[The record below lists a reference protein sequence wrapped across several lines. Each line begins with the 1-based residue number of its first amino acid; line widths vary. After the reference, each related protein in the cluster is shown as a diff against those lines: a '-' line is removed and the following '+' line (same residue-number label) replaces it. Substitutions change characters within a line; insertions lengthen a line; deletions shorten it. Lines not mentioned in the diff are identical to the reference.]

1 MHKSKGLRRLTALVL
16 VLCALMCST
25 VAPVNAKSTDLNPST
40 PAVSD
45 NLASRVRLY
54 PYYSSVSIGCMENG
68 TKLDVLDVSGEFYKI
83 SCYEMTGY
91 IAKSQVR
98 LLEDGTYIIRCI
110 PNSSETKKLDV
121 RNAEEAFSLRGQV
134 RSFSSTLI
142 GKPYVPG
149 GLGAYGFD
157 CCGLTNYVFTNLGF
171 EMHFGVANQLDDGVI
186 ISKND
191 LQCGDLVFFSNTT
204 GWGHFAS
211 HVGIYIGNG
220 QMIHSGN
227 GGVAIV
233 DFNHAYYQYH
243 FLCARR
249 VILSAVTNENVI
261 PAMGLLNNFNSS
273 YWREN
278 SQTQE
283 SGNSLWLNTCIDAE
297 KRV

>member
-1 MHKSKGLRRLTALVL
+1 MHKSKRFQRLTALVL
-16 VLCALMCST
+16 VLCALLCST
-25 VAPVNAKSTDLNPST
+25 VTPVDAKTADLNTET
-40 PAVSD
+40 PAESA

-54 PYYSSVSIGCMENG
+54 PYYSSVVIGCMENG
-68 TKLDVLDVSGEFYKI
+68 TQLQVLDISGDFYKI

-98 LLEDGTYIIRCI
+98 ILEDGTYIVRCI
-110 PNSSETKKLDV
+110 PDSSETKVLDL
-121 RNAEEAFSLRGQV
+121 RNAEEAFALRGQV
-134 RSFSSTLI
+134 RSFSSQFV
-142 GKPYVPG
+142 GMPYVSG
-149 GLGAYGFD
+149 GLGIYGFD
-157 CCGLTNYVFTNLGF
+157 CCGLTNHVFTSLGF
-171 EMHFGVANQLDDGVI
+171 EMHFGVANQLEDGVI
-186 ISKND
+186 ISKDD

-220 QMIHSGN
+220 QMIHSGD

-249 VILSAVTNENVI
+249 VILSEVSSGNVI
-261 PAMGLLNNFNSS
+261 PSVGILNNFNSS

-283 SGNSLWLNTCIDAE
+283 SGNFYA
-297 KRV
+297 